1 MTQEAKRAFLAQLR
15 GLGAFEPVFV
25 IDVGC
30 SGGISPVWRPL
41 EAGLQVVA
49 IDPNIDEC
57 RRLQAEETRPLVEY
71 VPAFVGVSTEDA
83 AAFGRG
89 ARSPWARNPWDRLSV
104 AAAIANREANTW
116 PLDAQELMRQN
127 LWERT
132 ALADANRPVTLAG
145 LMAERGVADVDFI
158 KIDIDGPDLAVLHS
172 LRGKLAEW
180 GVLGVQVEVNFF
192 GSDDPTDH
200 SFHNM
205 DRLLRGCG
213 FDLFDLTVRK
223 YSHAALPAPF
233 LEGGAGPSS
242 FGRPLQGDAL
252 YLRDFGAPGQDPGAV
267 APAKLLRLVAI
278 AMLHDV
284 WDFAAAMLEV
294 AARRMPEIETG
305 GIKTGGIKMGAMLD
319 LLAAMA
325 QPGAAAPLGHAAY
338 MAAFAADTAG
348 VAGDG
353 ARFFH
358 AGRRAPERE
367 MGALLAERAALAVER
382 DELAARVRAL
392 EHEVAGLLAS
402 RSFRW
407 TAPLRRLAREA
418 RHVRDG

>member
-1 MTQEAKRAFLAQLR
+1 MTDDAKRRFLAQLR
-15 GLGAFEPVFV
+15 GCGAFEPVFV

-30 SGGISPVWRPL
+30 SGGISPVWQPL
-41 EAGLQVVA
+41 GAGLRAVG

-57 RRLQAEETRPLVEY
+57 RRLQAQETRPLVEY
-71 VPAFVGVSTEDA
+71 VPAFVGVSAEDA
-83 AAFGRG
+83 AALGRG
-89 ARSPWARNPWDRLSV
+89 ARSPWSRNPWDRLSV
-104 AAAIANREANTW
+104 VTAIAHRDANAP
-116 PLDAQELMRQN
+116 PLETEELTRQN

-132 ALADANRPVTLAG
+132 ALADPDRPVTLAG
-145 LMAERGVADVDFI
+145 LTAERGVAEVDFI
-158 KIDIDGPDLAVLHS
+158 KIDIDGPDFAVLHA
-172 LRGKLAEW
+172 LRGKLGEW
-180 GVLGVQVEVNFF
+180 GVLGVQVEVNYF

-233 LEGGAGPSS
+233 LEGVAGPSS

-252 YLRDFGAPGQDPGAV
+252 YLRDFGAAGPESGAM

-278 AMLHDV
+278 AMLHDL

-294 AARRMPEIETG
+294 AARKIPGIEIG
-305 GIKTGGIKMGAMLD
+305 GMLD
-319 LLAAMA
+319 LLAGMA
-325 QPGAAAPLGHAAY
+325 QSGAAAPLTHAAY
-338 MAAFAADTAG
+338 MAAFAEETARAPG
-348 VAGDG
+348 EG

-358 AGRRAPERE
+358 AARRAGEMAEAAAALRVERE
-367 MGALLAERAALAVER
+367 ALAAER
-382 DELAARVRAL
+382 DGLAARVRAL
-392 EHEVAGLLAS
+392 EREVAGLLGS

-407 TAPLRRLAREA
+407 TAPLRRLARHA
-418 RHVRDG
+418 RGG